1 MKQKILKPLIFLSL
15 ITMLNLLFSSCER
28 ELYQQPTGTAFSP
41 EEAKEW
47 YYSNLK
53 TTEQFK
59 VSSKNNGDKLPDWK
73 NGAYRKIGDFEMIE
87 FPLMKNKKTF
97 LMTKNNSLS
106 DAEKRRILNAS
117 LTRVVFIKN
126 VNNKIELRELNYIPE
141 YKYLA
146 SKGFD
151 ISGVDLSKEK
161 NDFTGTLIIKT
172 WDSHIVSKRIF
183 SNGKVIA
190 TIKFGKNT
198 KTNINSKSSIN
209 ASTSKTKDCVTY
221 EDQYWEVQCVIVQQG
236 DVWVYTGECTDWVLV
251 WVSAPYEVCD
261 PVDLCADS
269 SDPDCQCIFYG
280 IGCNDGGG
288 DPPAD
293 PPADPPKDPC
303 STGPATTTI
312 SQSSSYI
319 NANTS
324 ITTASADGNEHSITL
339 GKDSSGNITQAP
351 MNNGRPNSVAV
362 NTSWPGAFADIH
374 NHTTDT
380 PPSSGDIYA
389 AVEKNETNSDYTTSF
404 VNVPDGSYAI
414 VVSNL
419 ALAQEFVTSYPSET
433 IPGYNPEFP
442 DVILDEIYAL
452 RYSMGSGSSVE
463 NYMRA
468 VSFLLDKYESGIT
481 ILKRD
486 SDGNYKAFK
495 VEETVN
501 QDGSKTYTV
510 IPCNN

>member
-59 VSSKNNGDKLPDWK
+59 VSSKNNGDKLPDWEK
-73 NGAYRKIGDFEMIE
+73 GAYRKIGDFEMIE

-97 LMTKNNSLS
+97 LLAKNNSLT

-117 LTRVVFIKN
+117 LTRVVFIKKG
-126 VNNKIELRELNYIPE
+126 NNKIELRELNYIPE
-141 YKYLA
+141 YKYL
-146 SKGFD
+146 SGKGFD

-172 WDSHIVSKRIF
+172 WDSHILSKRIF
-183 SNGKVIA
+183 SNGKVIS

-198 KTNINSKSSIN
+198 KTNINTKSSIN

-236 DVWVYTGECTDWVLV
+236 DVWVYTGECTDWVLI

-269 SDPDCQCIFYG
+269 SDPDCQCNFYG
-280 IGCNDGGG
+280 IGCNEGGG

-351 MNNGRPNSVAV
+351 MNNGSPNKVET
-362 NTSWPGAFADIH
+362 NTSWPGAFVDIH
-374 NHTTDT
+374 NHTTNGS
-380 PPSSGDIYA
+380 PSSNDIVYA
-389 AVEKNETNSDYTTSF
+389 AVEKNEINSEHTTSF

-414 VVSNL
+414 VVTDL
-419 ALAQEFVTSYPSET
+419 AAAKAFVLANPADKSPNYP
-433 IPGYNPEFP
+433 PEFP
-442 DVILDEIYAL
+442 DKIFEEIDKIQAY
-452 RYSMGSGSSVE
+452 YTGGTVE
-463 NYMRA
+463 GKMQA
-468 VSFLLDKYESGIT
+468 VSFILDKYNAGIT
-481 ILKRD
+481 ILKQD
-486 SDGNYKAFK
+486 YMGNYQPLIIK
-495 VEETVN
+495 ETIN
-501 QDGSKTYTV
+501 PDNSKTYTL